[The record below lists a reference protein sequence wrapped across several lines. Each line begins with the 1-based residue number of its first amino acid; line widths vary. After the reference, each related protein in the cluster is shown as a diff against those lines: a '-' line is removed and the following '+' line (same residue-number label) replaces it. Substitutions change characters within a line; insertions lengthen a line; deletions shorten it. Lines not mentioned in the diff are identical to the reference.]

1 MMGHLVV
8 PNHSVPEIVDGG
20 RHGEGRVLQ
29 LVDLLRVAHKE
40 SVVDHL

>member
-1 MMGHLVV
+1 MLVHLVV
-8 PNHSVPEIVDGG
+8 LNHSVPEIVDGG

-29 LVDLLRVAHKE
+29 LVDLLRVTQKE